1 MKTKYTI
8 TTLFLISAVLSV
20 YGQVGTNFDEPNG
33 GTSVFVDADVTAHT
47 LSNNGSM
54 GTVFHAFASGE
65 LGFSTS
71 FTPTRNNTNL
81 GVVGLSDGDY
91 VGVYNQATIP
101 STSSDISSWTL
112 GNSYV
117 IDDPDGLITVE
128 FDEVSLVGA
137 VNPRFQMKMW
147 IDDTSY
153 EFSDGANDR
162 VLIKLDINNGA
173 SEIVIVDTDGG
184 IGNDLND
191 YLYNGNSVFNVIT
204 DIDIDLS
211 AQVGNTVKLIIEADF
226 NAATEQITFDNINFT
241 SGNTLDV
248 DNYELEKIISLY
260 PNPSN
265 GNITIR
271 SSKVILQ
278 NVIIMDLNG
287 RKIKSYEMNVATG
300 NIDLNLDLTSG
311 MYLIKLTDI
320 KNSSITKKLI
330 IK

>member
-1 MKTKYTI
+1 MKKNYI
-8 TTLFLISAVLSV
+8 LTTLFSIVTVLSINA
-20 YGQVGTNFDEPNG
+20 QVGTNFDEPNG
-33 GTSVFVDADVTAHT
+33 GTDVFIDADVTAHT

-54 GTVFHAFASGE
+54 GTVSHTFSSGE

-101 STSSDISSWTL
+101 STSSDIPSWSL

-117 IDDPDGLITVE
+117 IDDPDGMITVA

-153 EFSDGANDR
+153 EFSDQANDR
-162 VLIKLDINNGA
+162 VLIKLDINNGT

-184 IGNDLND
+184 TGNDLND

-211 AQVGNTVKLIIEADF
+211 AQIGNTVKLIIEADF
-226 NAATEQITFDNINFT
+226 NAASEQITFDNINFT

-248 DNYELEKIISLY
+248 SSYELEKIISLY
-260 PNPSN
+260 PNPSK

-271 SSKVILQ
+271 SSKDILQ
-278 NVIIMDLNG
+278 RVMIMDLNG
-287 RKIKSYEMNVATG
+287 REIKSYEMNVATKD
-300 NIDLNLDLTSG
+300 IDLNLELTSG
-311 MYLIKLTDI
+311 MYLVKLTDI
-320 KNSSITKKLI
+320 NNLSITKKLI